1 MARTAVHILTG
12 FLGSGKT
19 TLLKGL
25 LAAPALSGT
34 AVLVNEFG
42 EVGIDNLLVEAL
54 ADDVV
59 LLRSGC
65 LCCSVRG
72 DVKQAVLRLKARVA
86 AGEMPPFERLVI
98 ETTGLADPAPLL
110 ATFHADPMLRHQHR
124 IENVVTVIDAVNGSA
139 NLDRFDEAMRQVAAA
154 DLLIMS
160 KIDLAGADRAAS
172 LRKRLEAINPA
183 ANIEQR
189 ALGDPAPP
197 HWLSAAPP
205 RPRSASPARTSNP
218 HGDTRS
224 FILGADE
231 PIDWAAFGLWLSML
245 LNRHGDRILRV
256 KGLLRVAGAD
266 NPVLIQGVQHIIHQ
280 PEHLPAWPGE
290 PRTEIVMIARDLD
303 PVLVQRSFAA
313 ALSLSSRP
321 AVRATPPD
329 QARGR
334 PLPVA

>member
-19 TLLKGL
+19 TLLKRL
-25 LAAPALSGT
+25 LADPALSDT

-42 EVGIDNLLVEAL
+42 EVGIDNLLIEAL

-59 LLRSGC
+59 LLKSGC

-86 AGEMPPFERLVI
+86 AGEMPDFSRLVI

-124 IENVVTVIDAVNGSA
+124 IESVVTVVDALSGTA

-160 KIDLAGADRAAS
+160 KIDLAGADGTAS
-172 LRKRLEAINPA
+172 LRERLEAINPA

-189 ALGDPAPP
+189 GLGDHVPP

-205 RPRSASPARTSNP
+205 RPRAASSARTSDP

-224 FILGADE
+224 FVLRAEE

-245 LNRHGDRILRV
+245 LNRHGERILRV

-266 NPVLIQGVQHIIHQ
+266 SPVLIQGVQHIIHQ

-303 PVLVQRSFAA
+303 PALVQRSFAA
-313 ALSLSSRP
+313 ALNLSSRP
-321 AVRATPPD
+321 AARATPPD
-329 QARGR
+329 RAPGR
-334 PLPVA
+334 PRPVA